1 MLEPPPTPG
10 ERRRIAPPAFAFALA
25 VSLSFALPLSVHAA
39 PHVRP
44 WTPSDLDSITAW
56 SVRARSLF
64 RQNTGD
70 SLGGNNYV
78 AYEFVGKI
86 GRTLLRSL
94 GRGNFAQAMAV
105 EPVID
110 SLGLETSMAIDPQ
123 MPYFA
128 VLMARN
134 PFRPTADVTG
144 FLYWYQGEDLR
155 IQGVRF
161 TSGQGLAMRVWRTAY
176 ENKPYSWAVIENAH
190 TAGPLLL
197 TLLRLSQ
204 NGYFWMADQ
213 YPGRGP
219 DLGGHGD
226 FALSDI
232 DDDGIPELITW
243 TPAVQDTLF
252 TECEGCPKLLTE
264 RTWTERE
271 AGFEI
276 SESRLVP
283 SPYSTFLLFTRLL
296 RDGNKGAASKLL
308 ANPTKVTDA
317 IANGWDRGGPKGV
330 YHVVNVE
337 PGQTWP
343 HWMVI
348 RRGRAKDAP
357 SWVVHFVVKD
367 GRWIISDWIREKA
380 ASPPPITVH

>member
-1 MLEPPPTPG
+1 MLQTPLAPG
-10 ERRRIAPPAFAFALA
+10 ERRRSAPPAFALVLAL
-25 VSLSFALPLSVHAA
+25 SLLVFLPLTAHAE

-44 WTPSDLDSITAW
+44 WTPTDLDSLTAW

-70 SLGGNNYV
+70 SLGGTNYL
-78 AYEFVGKI
+78 AYQYVGKI

-94 GRGNFAQAMAV
+94 GRGNFSQAMAV

-110 SLGLETSMAIDPQ
+110 SLGLDVSMSIDPQ

-128 VLMARN
+128 ILMVRN
-134 PFRPTADVTG
+134 PFRATADVSG
-144 FLYWYQGEDLR
+144 YLYWYMGEDLR

-161 TSGQGLAMRVWRTAY
+161 TSGRGLAMRVWRTGY
-176 ENKPYSWAVIENAH
+176 ETKPYRWAVIENAH
-190 TAGPLLL
+190 SSGPLQL

-226 FALSDI
+226 YALSDI
-232 DDDGIPELITW
+232 NDDGIPELITW
-243 TPAVQDTLF
+243 TAGVQDTLF
-252 TECEGCPKLLTE
+252 TVCEGCPKLLTE

-283 SPYSTFLLFTRLL
+283 SPFSTFLLFTRFLREGNRSAAARLL
-296 RDGNKGAASKLL
+296 V
-308 ANPTKVTDA
+308 NPTKVADA
-317 IANGWDRGGPKGV
+317 VANGWDRGGPKGV
-330 YHVVNVE
+330 YQVVNVE
-337 PGQTWP
+337 PGETWP

-348 RRGRAKDAP
+348 RRGRGKDAP

-367 GRWIISDWIREKA
+367 GRWIINDWIREKVA
-380 ASPPPITVH
+380 TPKVEAH